1 MGPSWLVDAIPR
13 LAAEKW
19 KDASP
24 VSENKPFH
32 TEKRHRRDLGGAYHL
47 RPTDEAVRT
56 LEADHRTALQR
67 LTELEE
73 QLRTKDA
80 ELAHVARVSDVGEM
94 ATGLVHE
101 LSEPLYAISNYVQ
114 GGIRRLEKA
123 EYDQEKGKCDLKALM
138 AALEELATEANR
150 ASEIITRLRSFVRK
164 REPFRSTA
172 NVNDLVQDALELV
185 GKEMRH
191 LGIEV
196 KLDLQDNLP
205 RVFVDT
211 VQIQQC
217 LLNLARNALDAMRQ
231 RPSDL
236 HTLTV
241 TTRLSDEE
249 TITVAVRDT
258 GEGFSPEKSDRL
270 FESFFTTKSEGLGMG
285 LSLTRSIVRAHGGRI
300 WATSNRER
308 GVTFQFTLPIGS
320 EE

>member
-1 MGPSWLVDAIPR
+1 M
-13 LAAEKW
+13 
-19 KDASP
+19 
-24 VSENKPFH
+24 SENKPFH
-32 TEKRHRRDLGGAYHL
+32 TEKRLRRDLGGTYHL

-73 QLRTKDA
+73 QLGKKET

-94 ATGLVHE
+94 AAGLVHE
-101 LSEPLYAISNYVQ
+101 LSEPLYAINNYVQ
-114 GGIRRLEKA
+114 GAVRRL
-123 EYDQEKGKCDLKALM
+123 QRGTCDPDVLI
-138 AALEELATEANR
+138 AALKELATEANR
-150 ASEIITRLRSFVRK
+150 TSEIINRLRSFVRK
-164 REPFRSTA
+164 REPHRSTA

-258 GEGFSPEKSDRL
+258 GEGFSPEASDEL
-270 FESFFTTKSEGLGMG
+270 FESFFTTRSEGLGMG

-300 WATSNRER
+300 WATPNRER
-308 GVTFQFTLPIGS
+308 GVTFQFTLPIGG

>member
-1 MGPSWLVDAIPR
+1 M
-13 LAAEKW
+13 
-19 KDASP
+19 
-24 VSENKPFH
+24 SENKPLH
-32 TEKRHRRDLGGAYHL
+32 TEKKFRRDSGGTYHL
-47 RPTDEAVRT
+47 RPTDQGV
-56 LEADHRTALQR
+56 LELQADYRITLQR

-73 QLRTKDA
+73 QLREKET

-101 LSEPLYAISNYVQ
+101 LSEPLYAINNYVQ
-114 GGIRRLEKA
+114 GGIRRL
-123 EYDQEKGKCDLKALM
+123 QRGTCDPGVLLTTLK
-138 AALEELATEANR
+138 ELATEANR

-172 NVNDLVQDALELV
+172 NVNDLVHDALELA
-185 GKEMRH
+185 GREIRH

-196 KLDLQDNLP
+196 NLGLQENLP

-217 LLNLARNALDAMRQ
+217 LLNLARNALDAMRKGSSDQ
-231 RPSDL
+231 R
-236 HTLTV
+236 TLTV

-258 GEGFSPEKSDRL
+258 GEGFSPEASDRL
-270 FESFFTTKSEGLGMG
+270 FESFFTTKVEGLGMG
-285 LSLTRSIVRAHGGRI
+285 LSLTRSIVRAHGGKI
-300 WATSNRER
+300 WATPNRER
-308 GVTFQFTLPIGS
+308 GVTFQFTLPIGG

>member
-1 MGPSWLVDAIPR
+1 M
-13 LAAEKW
+13 
-19 KDASP
+19 
-24 VSENKPFH
+24 SENRPFH
-32 TEKRHRRDLGGAYHL
+32 TEKKLRRDLGGTYHL

-73 QLRTKDA
+73 QLRNKET

-101 LSEPLYAISNYVQ
+101 LSEPLYAINNYVQ
-114 GGIRRLEKA
+114 GGIRRLER
-123 EYDQEKGKCDLKALM
+123 GTCDPGVLLTALK
-138 AALEELATEANR
+138 ELATEANR
-150 ASEIITRLRSFVRK
+150 TSEIINRLRSFARK

-172 NVNDLVQDALELV
+172 NVNDLVQDALELA
-185 GKEMRH
+185 GKEIRH

-196 KLDLQDNLP
+196 NLGLQENLP
-205 RVFVDT
+205 CVFVDT

-231 RPSDL
+231 GPSGL
-236 HTLTV
+236 RTLTV
-241 TTRLSDEE
+241 TTRLSDAR
-249 TITVAVRDT
+249 TITVAVCDT

-285 LSLTRSIVRAHGGRI
+285 LSLTRSIVRAHGGRV
-300 WATSNRER
+300 WATPNRER
-308 GVTFQFTLPIGS
+308 GVTFQFTLPIGG